1 VPNSKG
7 RKILSIR
14 QRPARFA
21 ARLGLVV
28 LAAVV
33 CASVA
38 TAAPAKKPKVKPKPK
53 TFTASLV
60 VKTDKGSV
68 RGVAK
73 GSMRAFLGI
82 PYAAPPTGSLRW
94 KPPQD
99 AAAWTGVKATTAFA
113 PHCPQNGGP
122 YGVTSTNEDCLYLNV
137 YTPRKLTRGVKYP
150 VMFWIHGGALIV
162 GESDDYDPS
171 RLVAKGVIV
180 VTTNYR
186 LGLLGFLA
194 HPALTAESGA
204 SGDFGWL
211 DQQAALRWVQRNIAV
226 FAGAAGNVTV
236 FGESAGGF
244 STHAQL
250 ASPLAKGLFAKAIVE
265 SGAYALTQPPL
276 ATAEAGGQLAAA
288 RMGCA
293 DQSLTCLRAA
303 PVSAVIAANNV
314 TSIVPPVDNKVLT
327 QSVGTAFS
335 SGQFNRVPVIE
346 GSNKDEWRLF
356 VAQAEAASGAPLAP
370 AAYIQGIAAHLGV
383 PVATATAIAAAYPLS
398 VYGGNPSIAI
408 GAIGT
413 DAVFACNARRA
424 ARSLVGFTPTYQY
437 EFADPAPPMRFFSGI
452 SFPTGAY
459 HASEIQY
466 LFITSNSPVAGSLSA
481 SQQQLSNAMVT
492 YWTQFAK
499 TGAPNGGGAPN
510 WPKFD
515 ATAEPYQA
523 LVPPTPTTA
532 SGFNFQHNCSTVWGG

>member
-1 VPNSKG
+1 
-7 RKILSIR
+7 LSNCH
-14 QRPARFA
+14 RPARWA
-21 ARLGLVV
+21 ARLGVAV

-38 TAAPAKKPKVKPKPK
+38 TAAPAKKPKAKPKPK

-73 GSMRAFLGI
+73 GDMREFLGI
-82 PYAAPPTGSLRW
+82 PYAAPPVGSLRW
-94 KPPQD
+94 RPPQD
-99 AAAWTGVKATTAFA
+99 AAAWTGVKATTSFA
-113 PHCPQNGGP
+113 PHCPQNATP
-122 YGVTSTNEDCLYLNV
+122 YGVASTSEDCLYLNV
-137 YTPRKLTRGVKYP
+137 YTPRKLTRGKSYP

-211 DQQAALRWVQRNIAV
+211 DQQAALRWVQRNISA
-226 FAGAAGNVTV
+226 FAGARGNVTV

-250 ASPLAKGLFAKAIVE
+250 ASPLANGLFAKAIVE
-265 SGAYALTQPPL
+265 SGAYALTQPSL
-276 ATAEAGGQLAAA
+276 ATAEASGQLAAA

-293 DQSLTCLRAA
+293 DQSLACMRAA

-327 QSVGTAFS
+327 QSIGTAFS
-335 SGQFNRVPVIE
+335 SGQFNHVPVIE

-356 VAQAEAASGAPLAP
+356 VAQSEASLGPLAP
-370 AAYIQGIAAHLGV
+370 SAYIQAIAANLGVSV
-383 PVATATAIAAAYPLS
+383 PVATAISAAYPLS
-398 VYGGNPSIAI
+398 VYGGNPSLAV

-413 DAVFACNARRA
+413 DAVFSCPARRA

-437 EFADPAPPMRFFSGI
+437 EFADPAPPMRFFSNI

-466 LFITSNSPVAGSLSA
+466 LFVTSNSPVPGTLSA

-499 TGAPNGGGAPN
+499 TGTPNGGGAPN

-515 ATAEPYQA
+515 ATTEPYQA
-523 LVPPTPTTA
+523 LVPPTPSTA
-532 SGFNFQHNCSTVWGG
+532 SGFNFQHNCTTVWGG